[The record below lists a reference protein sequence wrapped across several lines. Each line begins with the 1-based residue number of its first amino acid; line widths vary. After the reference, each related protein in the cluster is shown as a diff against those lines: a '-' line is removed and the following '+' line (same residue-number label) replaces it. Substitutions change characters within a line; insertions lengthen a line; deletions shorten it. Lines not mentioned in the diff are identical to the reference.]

1 LEEKEELNLNEIDDV
16 IEVIEEVEEEDTTLE
31 EVEEEDTTMLQV
43 SSAGGG
49 ALGVGEE
56 ESNLG
61 QGIQVPVV
69 S

>member
-16 IEVIEEVEEEDTTLE
+16 IEVIE